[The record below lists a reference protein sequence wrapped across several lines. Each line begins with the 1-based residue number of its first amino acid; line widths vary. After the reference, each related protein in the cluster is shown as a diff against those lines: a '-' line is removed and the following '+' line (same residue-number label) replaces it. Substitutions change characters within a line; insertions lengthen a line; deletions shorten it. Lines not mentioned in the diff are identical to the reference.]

1 MVSVLRPCR
10 LSLLGAVWYEGFEML
25 RPELSA
31 LSIPFTSGLNRPVM
45 FPSGNRPQRRALWV
59 WLCILVAVAPSVTMA
74 EGPATDPPEAPE
86 AGQILSDTSGRITE
100 VLLHFDNEIEAELA
114 PVYRDLFAALGDDV
128 KIRVLCESGESARKF
143 AERWGD
149 VATRGNR
156 SMDVVNVGMSLS
168 IWARDRCISRT
179 RGDAVQ
185 RSASFVPS
193 ANPYYEFEK
202 HNDLRTQRMLY
213 RGLLGPSV
221 LRSWLQLEG
230 GNVIANGKQV
240 FIGANVAEEN
250 DCELPDP
257 QLRRELSKICGRN
270 FHLVGE
276 KFDYLPWDH
285 VDMYITPIGE
295 DTMLVASAT
304 AGKAFVTQA
313 CDPEG
318 TEFELARD
326 VQASFD
332 HVADE
337 MRTLGYRVLRLPAA
351 FGAAGDWIMTYNNV
365 VMDERNG
372 HRVVLMPIYN
382 VPDMDQ
388 AAVEAYTKLGF
399 EVKTIDVSGVYE
411 YGGAVR
417 CIVNVVER
425 KRDVPKRVDPKQ
437 LAEVRHG
444 KVRVLDVSSFI
455 PRRIT
460 RVYGEEEI
468 PPETEPQVAPSAEPM
483 NVLRR

>member
-1 MVSVLRPCR
+1 MKTQ
-10 LSLLGAVWYEGFEML
+10 
-25 RPELSA
+25 
-31 LSIPFTSGLNRPVM
+31 FTSGLN
-45 FPSGNRPQRRALWV
+45 PSAVSRVDNRPRRRASWLWLFIV
-59 WLCILVAVAPSVTMA
+59 VAFVPCVTRA
-74 EGPATDPPEAPE
+74 EGPASDPPEAPE
-86 AGQILSDTSGRITE
+86 AGQILSDTSGRIAE
-100 VLLHFDNEIEAELA
+100 VLLHFDDEIEAELA
-114 PVYRDLFAALGDDV
+114 PVYRDLFAGLGDDV
-128 KIRVLCESGESARKF
+128 RIRVLCETGDSARRF
-143 AERWGD
+143 AERWQD

-156 SMDVVNVGMSLS
+156 NMDVVNVGMPLS
-168 IWARDRCISRT
+168 IWARDRCISRS

-193 ANPYYEFEK
+193 ANPYYEYEK

-257 QLRRELSKICGRN
+257 QLRRELAKICGRN
-270 FHLVGE
+270 YHLVGE
-276 KFDYLPWDH
+276 RIDYLPWDH
-285 VDMYITPIGE
+285 VDMYMTPIGE
-295 DTMLVASAT
+295 DTILVASAT
-304 AGKAFVTQA
+304 AGNSFVTQA
-313 CDPEG
+313 CDPDG
-318 TEFELARD
+318 TEFELSKD
-326 VQASFD
+326 VQAALD

-337 MRTLGYRVLRLPAA
+337 MRTLGYRVLRLPAV
-351 FGAAGDWIMTYNNV
+351 FGATGDWIMTYNNV

-388 AAVEAYTKLGF
+388 AAAQAYAKLGF

-417 CIVNVVER
+417 CIVNVVDR
-425 KRDVPKRVDPKQ
+425 KRDVPTRVDPRQ

-468 PPETEPQVAPSAEPM
+468 TPETEPVAGPTAEPM